1 MLHFTL
7 LFSTSTVFSA
17 TDITAATSV
26 QEYFKNEGEMSFD
39 DRNGTLSSVHLT
51 VRMNIKCAAN
61 CLVDL
66 ECNAEELCETKCR
79 FSNSWKNNG
88 GFFKDLRVIGFIL

>member
-39 DRNGTLSSVHLT
+39 DRNRTLSSVQ
-51 VRMNIKCAAN
+51 
-61 CLVDL
+61 
-66 ECNAEELCETKCR
+66 
-79 FSNSWKNNG
+79 
-88 GFFKDLRVIGFIL
+88 